1 MKYPKLSK
9 FKRNNIG
16 RIGVIDIGS
25 NSVRLVVFD
34 GASRSPSYFFNEKI
48 MCGLGVGLSKKLY
61 LNPTGKKRALK
72 AIKRFMN
79 ITKKMEISKIIGI
92 ATAAI
97 RKAKDGNDFL
107 QKIKDDTFLDV
118 FIASGEEEARL
129 SANGVLLGRPKTTGL
144 VCDIGGGS
152 LEFADLKNGKVLK
165 CSTCD
170 IGPLFLSS
178 LNKNDTDLE
187 KYINKSL
194 LNIYKKYKW
203 NNEQLFLV
211 GGSCRA
217 FAKIDMMLSDYP
229 LKVINEYKISS
240 ADLIRTGMWII
251 KNSIFYLEKKTDISK
266 DRLSLLPL
274 TSIVLI
280 NLVNI
285 FKIKTI
291 SFSSYGLR
299 EGILFDQMPEKIK
312 KLNPLIEACRYQ
324 EKNEARTPGFG
335 EALNSWIKPILSK
348 KDCYDKNLV
357 LSACLLHDTIWRT
370 HPEFRAD
377 ICYEIVTRANFS
389 SIDHK
394 ERAFLVIA
402 LITRYKNSL
411 EQEKFS
417 DIVKIMDKE
426 IYNFAII
433 VGQLMRL
440 GSTFSGGIV
449 ENLNR
454 SKLYFRNNQL
464 FFLIKKNGHYLM
476 GEAVEKRLSFL
487 GKTLKLETEIKIK
500 YEK

>member
-34 GASRSPSYFFNEKI
+34 GAARSPSYFFNEKI
-48 MCGLGVGLSKKLY
+48 MCGLGVGLSKKLC
-61 LNPTGKKRALK
+61 LNSTGKKRALK

-97 RKAKDGNDFL
+97 RKATDGKDFL
-107 QKIKDDTFLDV
+107 QKIKDETFLDV
-118 FIASGEEEARL
+118 FVASGEEEARL

-152 LEFADLKNGKVLK
+152 LELADLKKGKVFK

-170 IGPLFLSS
+170 LGPLFLSS
-178 LNKNDTDLE
+178 LNKNDSDLE
-187 KYINKSL
+187 IYVKKSL
-194 LNIYKKYKW
+194 LDIYEKYKW
-203 NNEQLFLV
+203 NNKQLFLV

-217 FAKIDMMLSDYP
+217 FAKIDMMLSNYP
-229 LKVINEYKISS
+229 LKVINEYKITSV
-240 ADLIRTGMWII
+240 DLIRTGMWII
-251 KNSIFYLEKKTDISK
+251 ENSISYLEKKTDISK

-274 TSIVLI
+274 TSVVLI
-280 NLVNI
+280 NLVNT

-299 EGILFDQMPEKIK
+299 EGVLFDQMPEKIK

-324 EKNEARTPGFG
+324 EKNEARSPGFG
-335 EALNSWIKPILSK
+335 EALNNWIKPVLNK
-348 KDCYDKNLV
+348 KDYYNKNLV

-402 LITRYKNSL
+402 LITRYKNSY
-411 EQEKFS
+411 EEEKFS
-417 DIVKIMDKE
+417 EIIEIIDKE
-426 IYNFAII
+426 IYNFAIT

-440 GSTFSGGIV
+440 GSTFSGGMI
-449 ENLNR
+449 ENLNK
-454 SKLYFRNNQL
+454 SKLCYTNNQL
-464 FFLIKKNGHYLM
+464 IFMIKNNSHYLM
-476 GEAVEKRLSFL
+476 GEAVEKRLYFL
-487 GKTLKLETEIKIK
+487 GKTLKLETDIKVK